1 MYNRC
6 FAKMGSK
13 SDDIILVIPVGN
25 VTNSTEL
32 SYEFDI
38 RDHVKPGPKG
48 IIIILW
54 GEEKKIS
61 REVYVDL
68 EKLGL

>member
-1 MYNRC
+1 
-6 FAKMGSK
+6 MGSK
-13 SDDIILVIPVGN
+13 SDDSILVIPVGN

-48 IIIILW
+48 IIIW
-54 GEEKKIS
+54 GKRIFL
-61 REVYVDL
+61 REVYDL
-68 EKLGL
+68 FG